1 MNKTKTKI
9 PKNFI
14 SVPLKI
20 NGEIPPKPEGNN
32 FKCDVGC
39 NQVFKSWDELA
50 WHITTE
56 HNKNY
61 KKNPKE
67 FLRLN

>member
-1 MNKTKTKI
+1 LSI

-14 SVPLKI
+14 STPLKI
-20 NGEIPPKPEGNN
+20 NGKIAPKPEGSN
-32 FKCDVGC
+32 FKCDFC
-39 NQVFKSWDELA
+39 KDSDQVFNTWDELA

-56 HNKNY
+56 HNESY

-67 FLRLN
+67 FMRD